1 VYQLL
6 IYFKQ
11 KYYYPKPLYAYTQY
25 LRQK

>member
-11 KYYYPKPLYAYTQY
+11 KYYYPKCFYAYTQY
-25 LRQK
+25 